1 MAQPIYIVGH
11 KNPDNDSI
19 AAAVGL
25 AYLKTQLAKR
35 KQANGAHADVPT
47 YIPCRLGPL
56 PAESKWVLDTYGVEE
71 PHLIKDAHPHVAQ
84 LMNCAAPQIYD
95 EVTLLDA
102 MSAIKKADSNVAVV
116 LNETGS
122 FEFLVTSSSIGH
134 CLVTAASGQGD
145 QVMGSITSGLVQ
157 NVSHAAMKN
166 VAQVT
171 PDMSR
176 EEAEAALNAAH
187 TCWAVV
193 VDENNTVLG
202 TLHRHDIHHAKPLN
216 FILVDHNE
224 STQTA
229 DGMEDAN
236 VIEVIDH
243 HRIGD
248 FTTAAPIEYLALP
261 WGSTATI
268 ITTRFR
274 ALGVD
279 IPKSIAA
286 VLLSAILTDTVIL
299 KSPTATDIDE
309 EQVAY
314 LSDILG
320 VDPTEFGMKIFK
332 TRGGDSDMPIEKFV
346 AADSKEFDLGSTTVL
361 ISQHETVDSETSMKR
376 EDEARAYMKKLQ
388 SDKGYGFVLLLVTDI
403 LKEGSYFLVEGDHSL
418 INKVF
423 GIDSSKAVWMPGV
436 MSRKKQVAAP
446 ILSA

>member
-25 AYLKTQLAKR
+25 AYLKTKIAERQHENDE
-35 KQANGAHADVPT
+35 QAEIPE

-56 PAESKWVLDTYGVEE
+56 PPESKWVLDTYGVEE
-71 PHLIKDAHPHVAQ
+71 PRLISDAHPHVADV
-84 LMNCAAPQIYD
+84 MNTNAPQIYD

-102 MSAIKKADSNVAVV
+102 MAALKRSGSSAAVV
-116 LNETGS
+116 LDEMGS
-122 FEFLVTSSSIGH
+122 FESLVTSSTVGR

-145 QVMGSITSGLVQ
+145 QVMGSVTSGLVQ
-157 NVSHAAMKN
+157 NVSHAFVKN
-166 VAQVT
+166 IAKVS
-171 PDMSR
+171 PDMGLD
-176 EEAEAALNAAH
+176 EAKQALDDAH

-193 VDENNTVLG
+193 LDKGGAVMG
-202 TLHRHDIHHAKPLN
+202 TLHRHDIHHAQPLD

-224 STQTA
+224 STQAA
-229 DGMEDAN
+229 DGMKDAN

-248 FTTAAPIEYLALP
+248 FTTAAPIEYLAMP

-274 ALGVD
+274 SHGIE
-279 IPKSIAA
+279 IPKSTAA

-299 KSPTATDIDE
+299 KSPTATAIDE

-314 LSDILG
+314 LSDIVD
-320 VDPTEFGMKIFK
+320 VDPTEFGMTVFK
-332 TRGGDSDMPIEKFV
+332 TRGGDADMPIDSFV
-346 AADSKEFDLGSTTVL
+346 TADAKEFKIGDGTVL
-361 ISQHETVDSETSMKR
+361 ISQHETVDSKTSMER
-376 EDEARAYMKKLQ
+376 EDEARAYMKQLQ
-388 SDKGYGFVLLLVTDI
+388 VDKGYKFVLLLVTDI
-403 LKEGSYFLVEGDHSL
+403 LKEGSYFLVEGDHAMVD
-418 INKVF
+418 KVF
-423 GIDSSKAVWMPGV
+423 GIDSAKAVWMPGV